1 MNLKRTLMIVTVLM
15 AVCFVNYSSKATE
28 SGAGLDTYDNEEFPP
43 VRKLSR
49 GIVNVAFGA
58 LEIPMCIIDT
68 NTEEGGIAAV
78 VYGTLKGVTR
88 CVGREVVGVL
98 EIVTFLMPLP
108 GTTVEPR
115 EAGWGY
121 GPIIRP
127 EWVVSQENDWYNLV
141 FPDYP
146 PQ

>member
-15 AVCFVNYSSKATE
+15 AACFVNYSSRAAE
-28 SGAGLDTYDNEEFPP
+28 GVGLDAANDGDFPP

-58 LEIPMCIIDT
+58 LEVPMNIVDI

-78 VYGTLKGVTR
+78 IYGTLKGVTL
-88 CVGREVVGVL
+88 CVAREVVGVV

-108 GTTVEPR
+108 GATVEPR
-115 EAGWGY
+115 ESGWGY
-121 GPIIRP
+121 GPIIKP
-127 EWVVSQENDWYNLV
+127 EWVVDEERDWYNLV

>member
-15 AVCFVNYSSKATE
+15 AACFVNYSSKAADY
-28 SGAGLDTYDNEEFPP
+28 SAGTNSYDSEGMPP
-43 VRKLSR
+43 IRKLSR

-58 LEIPMCIIDT
+58 LEVPMNMVDT
-68 NTEEGGIAAV
+68 NEEEGGIAAV
-78 VYGTLKGVTR
+78 VYGTLKGVTM
-88 CVGREVVGVL
+88 CVAREFVGVL

-108 GTTVEPR
+108 GTTSDPHES
-115 EAGWGY
+115 GWGY

-127 EWVVSQENDWYNLV
+127 EWVVSPGRDWSNFIY
-141 FPDYP
+141 PDYP